1 MRNPFR
7 NSQRRLSGRP
17 VTWWAWLGLIIVPV
31 LVVGLLS
38 GAFWAPAANHGTA
51 KVAVVNDDEP
61 ADINGQMAPL
71 GREMAAKM
79 ANSTDS
85 GYSWE
90 MTSASDA
97 EQGLQS
103 GDYSAVVTI
112 PKDFSTKAVTSM
124 SGEPKDAKQAVINV
138 RTSPSAPP
146 ADAAATESS
155 LRQSVGKFNSQVIG
169 MYVNGLLGGFSQM
182 HDQMGTVSDGAN
194 KLADGSRQLA
204 DGNGQLAEGT
214 HGLADGTG
222 QLSDAAHQLDGGAGQ
237 LTNGIG
243 QLSGGSGQLAGG
255 LTQMEQQTAQLP
267 QLTQQLADGAKQVA
281 NGNRQVANTITP
293 IADQII
299 KLIDAL
305 PSTDKSNDRVSGL
318 AEKCPATVA
327 PEFCDQ
333 LKSASGGLS
342 QDTSQVTGLK
352 TKLRDAAMQ
361 AKNASEGL
369 AYGSEQVANG
379 NQQLA
384 DKMPELTGGISA
396 TADGSRQLDGGI
408 KALHDGAG
416 QLSGGMGQ
424 FAGGVDQLD
433 GGVGQLAGGAD
444 QLAGGSDQLAGGNRQ
459 LADGLNQA
467 GDKIPHYSDE
477 ERDHLKDVVASP
489 AAFDSSSQN
498 FGKAMTGLLV
508 ALALWAGALATY
520 LLTRAV
526 PEDLVTSRKPTWKIV
541 GLAALPGTTASVA
554 TATVLSAVLAPIL
567 DLSFAQWASFFGIA
581 VLGAVS
587 FVALNQALSVLFKRA
602 GSIVSIAVLVLTLA
616 TGIIST
622 VPGFF
627 DAAAAVLPTH
637 GASQA
642 LNAVLTGSDGAVS
655 GVVQLVAWLAAGVVA
670 SVVATERARALP
682 AKQLR
687 FT

>member
-38 GAFWAPAANHGTA
+38 GAFWAPQANHGTA

-97 EQGLQS
+97 GQGLES

-112 PKDFSTKAVTSM
+112 PKDFSSKAVTSM
-124 SGEPKDAKQAVINV
+124 SGEPKDATQAMVNV
-138 RTSPSAPP
+138 QTSPSAAP
-146 ADAAATESS
+146 ADSAATKSS
-155 LRQSVGKFNSQVIG
+155 LRHSVDKFNSQIIG
-169 MYVNGLLGGFSQM
+169 MYVSGLLGGFSQM

-194 KLADGSRQLA
+194 KLADGSGQLA
-204 DGNGQLAEGT
+204 DGNSQLAQGT
-214 HGLADGTG
+214 HGLSDGTG

-237 LTNGIG
+237 LSDGIG

-255 LTQMEQQTAQLP
+255 MTQMEQQTAQLP
-267 QLTQQLADGAKQVA
+267 MLTQQLADGAGQVA

-299 KLIDAL
+299 KLIDQL

-318 AEKCPATVA
+318 AERCPDTVA
-327 PEFCDQ
+327 PEFCEQ

-342 QDTSQVTGLK
+342 QDTSQVDGLK
-352 TKLRDAAMQ
+352 GKLRDAAVQ
-361 AKNASEGL
+361 AKTASEGL
-369 AYGSEQVANG
+369 AFGAEQVANG

-384 DKMPELTGGISA
+384 DNMGQLTGGIAA

-408 KALHDGAG
+408 KALDGGAG
-416 QLSGGMGQ
+416 QLADGIGQ

-433 GGVGQLAGGAD
+433 GGTQQLAGGAD
-444 QLAGGSDQLAGGNRQ
+444 QLADGSGQLADGNQ
-459 LADGLNQA
+459 KMADGLNQA
-467 GDKIPHYSDE
+467 GDKIPHYSDA

-489 AAFDSSSQN
+489 AAFDANSQN
-498 FGKAMTGLLV
+498 FGKTMTGLLV

-520 LLTRAV
+520 LLTRAM
-526 PEDLVTSRKPTWKIV
+526 PEDLVTSRKSTWRIV
-541 GLAALPGTTASVA
+541 GLSAVPGTTASVA
-554 TATVLSAVLAPIL
+554 TATVLSVVLAPIL
-567 DLSFAQWASFFGIA
+567 DLSFVQWASFFGIT
-581 VLGAVS
+581 VLSALS
-587 FVALNQALSVLFKRA
+587 FVAINQALSVLFKRA
-602 GSIVSIAVLVLTLA
+602 GSIVSIAVLVLTLT

-627 DAAAAVLPTH
+627 HTATAVLPTN

-655 GVVQLVAWLAAGVVA
+655 GVVQLVAWLAAGA
-670 SVVATERARALP
+670 AISIVATDRARALP